1 MISLVWFDLFQFYHE
16 MSFIMLTSQFELDE
30 VKLARYLV
38 LLIIVRRKRYHII
51 KVFPLTLVIR
61 EIN

>member
-1 MISLVWFDLFQFYHE
+1 